1 MAKKYLSPFSFKYV
15 FRVLVVGSPI
25 DKVFFTLKK
34 RFVTVSNTRT
44 TGNAQNAC
52 LHPLYLTHLFE
63 SLTWYYLCIKEYFNM
78 LFPPRNVFNKQKIKE
93 IIEL

>member
-15 FRVLVVGSPI
+15 FLVLVVGSPI

-34 RFVTVSNTRT
+34 RFVTVSNTRI
-44 TGNAQNAC
+44 TGNAQNAY

-78 LFPPRNVFNKQKIKE
+78 LF
-93 IIEL
+93 LT